1 MESYDIIPNII
12 HFVIGIEKNDYPFLF
27 ISYLSI
33 LSSYL
38 INKPN
43 KICIWYNHLPY
54 GKWWKK
60 TLKIKKIEL
69 KKIKLPQKF
78 NNKKI
83 LDINHKRDFL
93 KINILYNYGGIYLD
107 LNTISLRSYR
117 NILTDST
124 VMIRKNENEVSSS
137 FIGTPSKSNFFKLW
151 IQEYLEKFSTFETN
165 KCSEK
170 IPLELLM
177 KHNSKLE
184 LLSDIYN
191 TISKN
196 NKDVFKKKIKIPN
209 QTLFLS
215 LKNCDNELKSI
226 SGIEWANKNKDTL
239 LGKIILK
246 LMKYNV

>member
-1 MESYDIIPNII
+1 MESYDVIPNII
-12 HFVIGIEKNDYPFLF
+12 HFIVGIEKDDYPFLF

-43 KICIWYNHLPY
+43 KIYIWYNHLPN
-54 GKWWKK
+54 GKWWDK
-60 TLKIKKIEL
+60 TLKIKNTEL
-69 KKIKLPQKF
+69 KKIKVQKKF
-78 NNKKI
+78 NNKEI
-83 LDINHKRDFL
+83 LDINHKKDFL
-93 KINILYNYGGIYLD
+93 KINILYNYGGIYLN

-117 NILTDST
+117 SILTDST
-124 VMIRKNENEVSSS
+124 VMIRKNENEVYSN
-137 FIGTPSKSNFFKLW
+137 FIGSPLKSNFFKLW
-151 IQEYLEKFSTFETN
+151 IQEYLEKFSSFETN

-184 LLSDIYN
+184 LLSEVYN
-191 TISKN
+191 KSN
-196 NKDVFKKKIKIPN
+196 NNNDVFSKKITIPP

-215 LKNCDNELKSI
+215 LENCDKKLKSI
-226 SGIEWANKNKDTL
+226 GDIEWANKNKNTL

-246 LMKYNV
+246 LIKYNV